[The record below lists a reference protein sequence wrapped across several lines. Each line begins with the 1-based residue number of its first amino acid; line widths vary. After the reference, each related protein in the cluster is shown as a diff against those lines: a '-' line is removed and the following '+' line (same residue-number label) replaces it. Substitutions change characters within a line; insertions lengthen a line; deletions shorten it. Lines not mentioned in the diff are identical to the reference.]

1 MHLQPGPDA
10 PFALQAAAA
19 GLLALL
25 LFWLIRVRLSRSA
38 RPRPAAA

>member
-10 PFALQAAAA
+10 PFALQAAA

-25 LFWLIRVRLSRSA
+25 LFWLIRVRFSRAA
-38 RPRPAAA
+38 RPRAVAA